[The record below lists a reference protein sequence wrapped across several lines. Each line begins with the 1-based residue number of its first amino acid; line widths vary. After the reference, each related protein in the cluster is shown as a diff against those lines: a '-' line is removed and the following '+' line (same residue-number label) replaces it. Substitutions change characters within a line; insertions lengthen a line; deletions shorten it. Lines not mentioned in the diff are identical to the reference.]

1 MAAAAPVA
9 GPPDKRRLIGTVV
22 AGVYKVKSM
31 LGQGGMASVYQA
43 EQQPMGRDV
52 ALKVLA
58 LDRSI
63 GDEPWKRFLLE
74 ARAAASLSH
83 PNICQVFDFGELEDK
98 SPFYTMERLIGEPL
112 SERIARENALGFIDV
127 VDILMQVLAGLAAA
141 HKKNIIHR
149 DIKPE
154 NVFLVLRDGRPP
166 LVKLLDFGVSK
177 IMTPDDD
184 GGDDITQIT
193 RTGIV
198 MGTPFYM
205 APEQAY
211 GGRDFD
217 ARVDL
222 WSTGIIFFEAIVG
235 RRPFTSNTYAGLLN
249 AIIRE
254 PHRQVREL
262 RPGTP
267 VEVQMVI
274 DKALS
279 KAREDRYQSAT
290 EFMGDLQRLRERLM
304 KMGLGPGSTP
314 RLPVV
319 APATPGEDEGTR

>member
-1 MAAAAPVA
+1 MPPPA
-9 GPPDKRRLIGTVV
+9 GPPDRRRLIGTVV
-22 AGVYKVKSM
+22 GGVYKVKAM
-31 LGQGGMASVYQA
+31 LGQGGMASVYEA
-43 EQQPMGRDV
+43 EQMPMGRDV

-98 SPFYTMERLIGEPL
+98 SPFYTMERLVGEPL
-112 SERIARENALGFIDV
+112 SERIARDNALGFVDV
-127 VDILMQVLAGLAAA
+127 VDILMQILAGLAAA
-141 HKKNIIHR
+141 HKKNIVHR

-154 NVFLVLRDGRPP
+154 NVFLIVRDGRPP

-177 IMTPDDD
+177 IVAPDE
-184 GGDDITQIT
+184 GEDITQIT

-198 MGTPFYM
+198 MGTPYYM

-222 WSTGIIFFEAIVG
+222 WSAGVIFYEAIVG
-235 RRPFTSNTYAGLLN
+235 RRPFTANNYAALLN

-254 PHRQVREL
+254 PHKPVRDL

-267 VEVQMVI
+267 IEVQMVI

-290 EFMGDLQRLRERLM
+290 AFMGDLQRLRERLAR
-304 KMGLGPGSTP
+304 MGLVPGSSSK
-314 RLPVV
+314 LPVV
-319 APATPGEDEGTR
+319 PPAPPGEDEGHR